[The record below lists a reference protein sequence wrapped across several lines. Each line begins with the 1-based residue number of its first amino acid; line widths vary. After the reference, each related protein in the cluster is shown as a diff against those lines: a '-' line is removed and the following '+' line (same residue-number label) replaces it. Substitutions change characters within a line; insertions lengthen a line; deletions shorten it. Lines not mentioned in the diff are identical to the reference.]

1 MAADKGIRPRVRVKT
16 GRGDVVF
23 ELFEDEAPNT
33 VANFIGLAEKKF
45 YDGKVF
51 HRVIKDFMIQGGC
64 PRGTGTGDAGYKFAD
79 EFKGN
84 PHKVVK
90 YALCMANAGPNTNG
104 SQFFIVTAGACPWL
118 DGKHTV
124 FGKVVEGQAVV
135 DAIGATKTAAGDR
148 PVQPEQIAAV
158 EVLSKRDHPYEVRKL

>member
-1 MAADKGIRPRVRVKT
+1 
-16 GRGDVVF
+16 
-23 ELFEDEAPNT
+23 
-33 VANFIGLAEKKF
+33 LAGKKF

-79 EFKGN
+79 ECQDN

-90 YALCMANAGPNTNG
+90 YALCMANSGPDTNG
-104 SQFFIVTAGACPWL
+104 SQFFIVTAKACAWL

-124 FGKVVEGQAVV
+124 FGQVVEGTEVV
-135 DAIGATKTAAGDR
+135 DAIAKTATGAGDR
-148 PVQPEQIAAV
+148 PIEEQKLLSV
-158 EVLSKRDHPYEVRKL
+158 EVVSKRNHPYEVRKL

>member
-1 MAADKGIRPRVRVKT
+1 MAADKGPLPRVKVKT
-16 GRGDVVF
+16 QRGDFVL
-23 ELFEDEAPNT
+23 ELLEDHAPNT
-33 VANFIGLAEKKF
+33 VANFISLAEKKF

-64 PRGTGTGDAGYKFAD
+64 PQGTGTGDAGYRFAD

-84 PHKVVK
+84 PNKVVK

-104 SQFFIVTAGACPWL
+104 SQFFIVTATACPWL

-135 DAIGATKTAAGDR
+135 DAIGATKTGAGDR
-148 PVQPEQIAAV
+148 PVKPEAVLAV
-158 EVLSKRDHPYEVRKL
+158 EVLSKRDHPYEVKKL